1 MLRRAALFWCVVFCA
16 LLLAVSAQAQDATLA
31 RAKTLIESKQPQ
43 AAFDLLDPLESARA
57 GEPDFDYLLGVAAI
71 DSGKLTRGVFAL
83 ERVLAVNP
91 NHPQARA
98 EIARAYFLMGEN
110 RAARAEFEAVRATQP
125 PAAVLATVDQ
135 FLNALQA
142 RETAGNAT
150 GLNGY
155 IEVGYG
161 QDSNANAATAA
172 GSFAIPVFGGAT
184 FNQNQNGQKTR
195 AWFRTLGGG
204 ISGRYR
210 LSPEWALLGSAT
222 VNERWNESVDRF
234 DTGNLAADGGISW
247 RRDKNELTGVL
258 QTQESQVDNNV
269 FRRANGGT
277 LQWRYNLS
285 ADSQLTTYAQRS
297 RLAYPGQ
304 RQRDALRSVVGGAW
318 AKAFTGSLTP
328 TIYLGAYGGN
338 ETVANS
344 DFPHFGNRVT
354 GARAGG
360 QITLTPKLI
369 AFANVS
375 YEERRYGG
383 PDPLFLLNRL
393 DQQTD
398 FKVGASYVLGR
409 SWSVTP
415 SIAYTDNRSNIIIND
430 YSRWIISVTARVDFR

>member
-204 ISGRYR
+204 ISGR
-210 LSPEWALLGSAT
+210 
-222 VNERWNESVDRF
+222 
-234 DTGNLAADGGISW
+234 
-247 RRDKNELTGVL
+247 
-258 QTQESQVDNNV
+258 
-269 FRRANGGT
+269 
-277 LQWRYNLS
+277 
-285 ADSQLTTYAQRS
+285 
-297 RLAYPGQ
+297 
-304 RQRDALRSVVGGAW
+304 
-318 AKAFTGSLTP
+318 
-328 TIYLGAYGGN
+328 
-338 ETVANS
+338 
-344 DFPHFGNRVT
+344 
-354 GARAGG
+354 
-360 QITLTPKLI
+360 
-369 AFANVS
+369 
-375 YEERRYGG
+375 
-383 PDPLFLLNRL
+383 
-393 DQQTD
+393 
-398 FKVGASYVLGR
+398 
-409 SWSVTP
+409 
-415 SIAYTDNRSNIIIND
+415 
-430 YSRWIISVTARVDFR
+430 